1 MDPVAYRPHYCV
13 WELTLACN
21 LRCAHCGSHAGRPRS
36 EELST
41 AQCVDVVEQLADLD
55 CRLITLSGGE
65 PTLRADWE
73 AIAAAAVRRGVTV
86 NMVSNGTT
94 ITPELARRMAGSG
107 LVNVGVSLDG
117 PERTH
122 DAIRGPGTFQRAA
135 RGLQNLHE
143 AGVPTAVLTHLDR
156 STAGLLEETHQVAV
170 ELGASAWRVQLG
182 KPMGRLCE
190 NRERLL
196 EPEDLLTVLPRIA
209 RIKEGS
215 SIQVDVGDSVG
226 YYGPFE
232 RTLRRT
238 AWGRMRDTWSGCQA
252 GRFAIGIESDGGVK
266 GCLSLQAKL
275 DSSRRAGLVPAN
287 DPFREG
293 DLREKRLAEIWFSDG
308 AFAFNREQ
316 RVEDLTGACRTCRNA
331 PVCRGGAKCVAAA
344 FTGGVSEDP
353 YCYYRVAR
361 AASPAVRLAKEV
373 RRASAAAA
381 LGLGV
386 SAGLGGCFTAV
397 GPGEEETP
405 GVAQKDAAGAKP
417 PVVVAPDAAT
427 APAVDAGY
435 DPCLPSCPT
444 CDYGVMP
451 PECYAKPDA
460 AQPVDPCQVCPDCDY
475 GVLPPECYAKPDAG
489 MPAPDAAEPCVCLD
503 YGVLPEPGSCCDPT
517 PRPDAGDPCANVCC
531 ECDYGVVPPGCC
543 K

>member
-1 MDPVAYRPHYCV
+1 MDPVAIAYRPHYCV

-21 LRCAHCGSHAGRPRS
+21 LRCAHCGSHAGRPRT
-36 EELST
+36 EELDT
-41 AQCVDVVEQLADLD
+41 AQCIDVVEQLADLD

-65 PTLRADWE
+65 PTLRDDWE

-86 NMVSNGTT
+86 NMVTNGTT
-94 ITPELARRMAGSG
+94 ITPELARRIAGSG

-117 PERTH
+117 PEHNH
-122 DAIRGPGTFQRAA
+122 DSIRGPGTFARAA
-135 RGLQNLHE
+135 RGLRLLRE
-143 AGVPTAVLTHLDR
+143 TGVPTAVLTHLDR

-170 ELGASAWRVQLG
+170 ELGAAAWRVQLG

-196 EPEDLLTVLPRIA
+196 EPEDLLTVLPRLA
-209 RIKEGS
+209 RIKESS
-215 SIQVDVGDSVG
+215 SIWVDVGDSVG

-238 AWGRMRDTWSGCQA
+238 AWGKMRDTWSGCQA

-275 DSSRRAGLVPAN
+275 DSADGC

-293 DLREKRLAEIWFSDG
+293 DLREKRLAEIWFADG

-316 RVEDLTGACRTCRNA
+316 RVEDLTGACRRCSHA
-331 PVCRGGAKCVAAA
+331 AVCRGGAKCVAAA
-344 FTGGVSEDP
+344 FTGAVSEDP
-353 YCYYRVAR
+353 YCYHRVAR
-361 AASPAVRLAKEV
+361 AASPTVRLAKEV
-373 RRASAAAA
+373 RRGAAAAA

-386 SAGLGGCFTAV
+386 SACLGSCFSPV

-405 GVAQKDAAGAKP
+405 GMARQDAATEP
-417 PVVVAPDAAT
+417 PVVAP
-427 APAVDAGY
+427 PGEDAGY
-435 DPCLPSCPT
+435 DPCVPSCPT
-444 CDYGVMP
+444 CDYGV
-451 PECYAKPDA
+451 
-460 AQPVDPCQVCPDCDY
+460 
-475 GVLPPECYAKPDAG
+475 LPPECFAKPDAG
-489 MPAPDAAEPCVCLD
+489 AAGPDAAMPDPCVCLD
-503 YGVLPEPGSCCDPT
+503 YGVMPDPAGCCAAPT
-517 PRPDAGDPCANVCC
+517 PPDAGDPCENVCC